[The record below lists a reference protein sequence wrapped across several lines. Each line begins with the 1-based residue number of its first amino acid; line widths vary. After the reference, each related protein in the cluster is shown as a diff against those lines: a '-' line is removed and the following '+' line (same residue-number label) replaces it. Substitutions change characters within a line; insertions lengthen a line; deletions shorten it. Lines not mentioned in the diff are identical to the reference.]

1 MMSGYVPHGS
11 VKDPELPGDN
21 GYGRVVDA
29 GKDPPLQK
37 KGELRCLPSPRHV
50 YLVDA
55 AGPAAY
61 AQDLGDHN
69 TFGITV
75 VEVSLLTLASDV
87 SRATGPANRT
97 CGLAHD
103 LTWTFNERR
112 TVL

>member
-1 MMSGYVPHGS
+1 MRERIHHS
-11 VKDPELPGDN
+11 
-21 GYGRVVDA
+21 R
-29 GKDPPLQK
+29 K

-87 SRATGPANRT
+87 SRATDPANRT